1 MAVPEFVRY
10 LAALAGLVIVVT
22 SARSVIGT
30 VIVPRAVTS
39 WLTARIDGL
48 VSTIFRALTSRVRDF
63 HRRDR
68 LLAAW
73 APALLLTQLG
83 VWLGMFFLGYSLM
96 FWPLIPGSITTAFG
110 EAGPAIW
117 SIGDASA
124 HGALQRAILDLA
136 ALFSLVTV
144 TLQISYLPT
153 LYSAFNRR
161 ETEVALLNARA
172 GVPSW
177 GPELLARTHY
187 ALGSGVS
194 SINTL
199 PDIYA
204 DWERWAADVTESH
217 TTYLPLVRFR
227 SPKPL
232 SSWVTAL
239 LAVLDSA
246 ALFLALSPGQA
257 PVVAARLC
265 LRSGFLCFSDI
276 ARAMG
281 FHIAEEADPSKGIS
295 VTYAEFLAAIDRMR
309 EVNFPIERDPAEAWP
324 DFVGWRVNYEEAAYA
339 LADAVDAVPALWSGP
354 RRRNLAPIPPLRPN
368 RGRPPEEGD
377 KDSGAEAAGKATFG
391 IRTHGKKATGSGPG
405 DQGDEKAP
413 GRRSAGKRASDC

>member
-1 MAVPEFVRY
+1 MAVPEFARY
-10 LAALAGLVIVVT
+10 IVGLAGLIIVVT
-22 SARSVIGT
+22 AARSVIGT
-30 VIVPRAVTS
+30 VIVPRAVST
-39 WLTARIDGL
+39 WLTRMIEKT
-48 VSTIFRALTSRVRDF
+48 VSTAFRLLTNRIHNF

-68 LLAAW
+68 LLAAQ

-83 VWLGMFFLGYSLM
+83 VWLASFFLGFSLM
-96 FWPLIPGSITTAFG
+96 FWPLIPGGITTAFG
-110 EAGPAIW
+110 DAGPAIW
-117 SIGDASA
+117 FIGDASA
-124 HGALQRAILDLA
+124 HGALQRTILDLA
-136 ALFSLVTV
+136 ALCALVTV

-161 ETEVALLNARA
+161 ETEVALLNSRA

-187 ALGSGVS
+187 ALGSGIS

-265 LRSGFLCFSDI
+265 LRSGFLCFGDI

-281 FHIAEEADPSKGIS
+281 YHIPDEADPSKGIS

-309 EVNFPIERDPAEAWP
+309 EVDFPIERDPAEAWP
-324 DFVGWRVNYEEAAYA
+324 EFVGWRVNYEEAAYA
-339 LADAVDAVPALWSGP
+339 VAQAIDAVPALWSGP
-354 RRRNLAPIPPLRPN
+354 RHPPVEPIPPRRPN
-368 RGRPPEEGD
+368 QGRPPTG
-377 KDSGAEAAGKATFG
+377 KDDPGKGRGRGWGKSNGTGPDAGGEQASGG
-391 IRTHGKKATGSGPG
+391 
-405 DQGDEKAP
+405 
-413 GRRSAGKRASDC
+413 